1 MPHSHIDT
9 ARRHVAARHLVPALV
24 LTVVG
29 TAAFGMATTAE
40 SVAGDVARH
49 AARGTSA
56 GATVGTAQA
65 GTPQPGGATLPA
77 APLAGTWT
85 FDRQAS
91 AVGSGRGGGVPG
103 FPQANQL
110 VIRVTPADVSVDSD
124 TGSAGATQTSIYKLD
139 GSTTDVPGPLGWK
152 TTAKAAWQNE
162 SLVVTVRR
170 TIDGPNGPI
179 GANVTDTYSVTGTVL
194 TVERRLG
201 ATVQKLIYNRKP

>member
-1 MPHSHIDT
+1 MAHRQHPHVTRRPVAPRLLAGVLVT
-9 ARRHVAARHLVPALV
+9 ALIA
-24 LTVVG
+24 G
-29 TAAFGMATTAE
+29 TAASLPAQGNA
-40 SVAGDVARH
+40 
-49 AARGTSA
+49 A
-56 GATVGTAQA
+56 GAVLAGTALA
-65 GTPQPGGATLPA
+65 GTA
-77 APLAGTWT
+77 LAGTWT

-103 FPQANQL
+103 FPQASQL
-110 VIRVTPADVSVDSD
+110 VIRVTAAEIAVDSD
-124 TGSAGATQTSIYKLD
+124 TGSAGSTQTSIYRLD

-152 TTAKAAWQNE
+152 TTAKAAWQGE

-179 GANVTDTYSVTGTVL
+179 GANVTDTYSVAGTIL